1 MNQEKIGKLIA
12 KLRKEKKLTQE
23 QLGAKLGVNSKA
35 VSKWECGLTTPDISI
50 VNELSNILGISTTE
64 LLEGKQK
71 TNINNQNNF
80 RERIKIFFVNNIIFL
95 LTLFILFIICMFL
108 FIFFI
113 NNYKKYQLISYKL
126 IDTNFYANGYIA
138 IYPNKELI
146 ILNDLVYQ
154 SKEKGTKN
162 ELKIEQLKINI
173 INDKETIFEY
183 IFEREYDIHGKVKK
197 YFISEILENFST
209 ITISNEKNSIFIDKE
224 LKLLIEYEVDEKIS
238 TEEYK
243 LDVTVE
249 ENSSKFIN

>member
-71 TNINNQNNF
+71 TNINNHNNF
-80 RERIKIFFVNNIIFL
+80 KERIKMFFINNIIFL
-95 LTLFILFIICMFL
+95 VTLFILFIICMFL
-108 FIFFI
+108 FLFFI

-126 IDTNFYANGYIA
+126 NDTNFYANGYIA

-154 SKEKGTKN
+154 SNEKGTKN
-162 ELKIEQLKINI
+162 ELKIDQLKINI
-173 INDKETIFEY
+173 INDNETLFEY
-183 IFEREYDIHGKVKK
+183 IFEREYDINGKVKK
-197 YFISEILENFST
+197 YFISEILEDFST
-209 ITISNEKNSIFIDKE
+209 ITVSNEKNSIFIDKE
-224 LKLLIEYEVDEKIS
+224 LKLLIEYEVDEKLVQ
-238 TEEYK
+238 K
-243 LDVTVE
+243 
-249 ENSSKFIN
+249 NIN